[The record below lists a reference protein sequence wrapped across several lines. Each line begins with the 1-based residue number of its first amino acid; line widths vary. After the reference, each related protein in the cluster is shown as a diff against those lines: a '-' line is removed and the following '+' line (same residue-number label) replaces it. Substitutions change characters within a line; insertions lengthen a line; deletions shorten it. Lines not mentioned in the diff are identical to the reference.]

1 MDIRTRERSKLDRTD
16 IEFLK
21 QTCATRGWQLFQ
33 DRVKTMLETERA
45 GLEAAS
51 EVREVQRLQGS
62 ISTLRRVLELPT
74 IMEAELRKR
83 GG

>member
-1 MDIRTRERSKLDRTD
+1 MDIRTRQRSKLDRTD
-16 IEFLK
+16 IEFLRA
-21 QTCATRGWQLFQ
+21 TCGTRGWQLYQ
-33 DRVKTMLETERA
+33 ERVKAMLETERT

-51 EVREVQRLQGS
+51 ELREIQRLQGS